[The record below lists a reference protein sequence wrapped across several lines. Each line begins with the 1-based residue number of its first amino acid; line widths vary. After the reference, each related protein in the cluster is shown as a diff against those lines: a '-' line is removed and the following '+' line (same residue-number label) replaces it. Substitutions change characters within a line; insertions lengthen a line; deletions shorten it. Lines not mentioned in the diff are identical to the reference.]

1 MDKMLNI
8 TSIDLDD
15 CVLYVMANITVECQK
30 YFEDNII
37 SGHAKYC
44 GEFHIK

>member
-1 MDKMLNI
+1 MMLN
-8 TSIDLDD
+8 TASTDFDN
-15 CVLYVMANITVECQK
+15 CVLYVMAKLIVECL
-30 YFEDNII
+30 EHVVDNSI